1 MLINYSPNVKVQY
14 GCLGLFGLCWSA
26 FSFIFV
32 LVGLLS
38 NDLIFISVGSL
49 FMLLGLAIFARGAL
63 ALYSRYRV
71 GEPNIEISSRVLGI
85 GERFTVSYAHTFARA
100 VKVDKIHL
108 RLIFRETA
116 IYNRGTDSK
125 TVRYDESITGF
136 EEPGG
141 EFKPGSMINKTYQL
155 QIPSDGMHS
164 LMVRRNKL
172 QWFIIFRL
180 DIPKFPDFI
189 EEYELQVLP
198 QIR

>member
-1 MLINYSPNVKVQY
+1 MFTRYSQNVKVQY

-32 LVGLLS
+32 LVGLFN

-49 FMLLGLAIFARGAL
+49 FVLLGLAIFARGAL

-71 GEPNIEISSRVLGI
+71 GEPKIEISSRLLGI

-108 RLIFRETA
+108 QLIFRETA
-116 IYNRGTDSK
+116 IYNRGTDTK
-125 TVRYDESITGF
+125 TVRYDEIIRDF
-136 EEPGG
+136 EERGD
-141 EFKPGSMINKTYQL
+141 EFKQGSIINKTYEL
-155 QIPSDGMHS
+155 QIPPYGMHS
-164 LMVRRNKL
+164 LIVRRNKL
-172 QWFIIFRL
+172 QWFIKFRL
-180 DIPKFPDFI
+180 DIPKLPDFV

-198 QIR
+198 EIR